1 MKGENKDLREQ
12 IGKQNER
19 IADLEQKYKDHEER
33 IEKRRWTELF
43 L

>member
-33 IEKRRWTELF
+33 IEKRRWKELF